1 MSKLNLKITTAES
14 EVFSGEVD
22 SITLP
27 ASEGEITILPSHVKI
42 ISSISS
48 GELRLKIDN
57 EEQFLSISGGF
68 VQVNNDLAII
78 LADTAERDSEID
90 IERAEEALVRAKERL
105 DNSES
110 DVDLLR
116 SIQSMR
122 RATIRVKIGK
132 KRKMN
137 RRINQ

>member
-27 ASEGEITILPSHVKI
+27 ASEGEITVLPSHVKI
-42 ISSISS
+42 ISSISP

-78 LADTAERDSEID
+78 LADSAERDSEID
-90 IERAEEALVRAKERL
+90 IERAEEALKRAKERL

-110 DVDLLR
+110 EVDLLR

-132 KRKMN
+132 KRNSN
-137 RRINQ
+137 RRRNQ

>member
-42 ISSISS
+42 NSSILS

-90 IERAEEALVRAKERL
+90 IERAEEALLRAKERL

>member
-57 EEQFLSISGGF
+57 EEQILSISGGF

-78 LADTAERDSEID
+78 LADVAERDNEID
-90 IERAEEALVRAKERL
+90 IERAEEALKRAKERL
-105 DNSES
+105 CG
-110 DVDLLR
+110 LLSSGWTNWSGVTGVLQR
-116 SIQSMR
+116 HWR
-122 RATIRVKIGK
+122 
-132 KRKMN
+132 
-137 RRINQ
+137 